1 MSRRHSLFVA
11 LVLAASSAAALT
23 RAQSGDIAGR
33 VDIGG
38 GRKMYLECRGAG
50 SPVVVIVAGARAS
63 AEDWTKPEPGKL
75 NVFSEVG
82 GFTRVCAY
90 DRPGTPV
97 GEEPSRSD
105 PVPQPVT
112 AGDAVTD
119 LHALVAAA
127 RIATPFVIVAHSY
140 GGVIARLYAMT
151 YPREV
156 NGVVLVDTLSEGL
169 QEAETPQEWS
179 IQRVLLDGDLT
190 EVLRLYPAIERA
202 DADRSFDQIRAAAP
216 LKPMPLVVLSADRLW
231 GPLVPK
237 LITGGVLPANIP
249 PDFGYVTDKAQKA
262 AQARLA
268 ALVPGARHVTNTNS
282 GHEIHKDRP
291 QLVVDSIYDVVAAV
305 RDGKASLA
313 PND

>member
-1 MSRRHSLFVA
+1 MLRWYSVLVA
-11 LVLAASSAAALT
+11 LVLAASSAAVPA
-23 RAQSGDIAGR
+23 RARSSDIASR

-50 SPVVVIVAGARAS
+50 SPVVVIVAGMRAS

-75 NVFSEVG
+75 NVFSELA

-112 AGDAVTD
+112 AGDAVAD
-119 LHALVAAA
+119 LHALMAAA

-151 YPREV
+151 YPGNV
-156 NGVVLVDTLSEGL
+156 NGMVLVDTLSEGL
-169 QEAETPQEWS
+169 QAAETPQEWA
-179 IQRVLLDGDLT
+179 IQRVLLNGDLT
-190 EVLRLYPAIERA
+190 EALRLYPVIERV

-216 LKPMPLVVLSADRLW
+216 FKPMPLVVLSADRPW

-237 LITGGVLPANIP
+237 LIADGVLPANIP
-249 PDFGYVTDKAQKA
+249 PDFGYVTDRAQKS
-262 AQARLA
+262 AQANLA
-268 ALVPGARHVTNTNS
+268 ALVAGARHVTNTNS
-282 GHEIHKDRP
+282 GHEIHKDQP
-291 QLVVDSIYDVVAAV
+291 QLVVDSIRDVVAAV
-305 RDGKASLA
+305 RNGKTSLA
-313 PND
+313 P

>member
-1 MSRRHSLFVA
+1 
-11 LVLAASSAAALT
+11 
-23 RAQSGDIAGR
+23 
-33 VDIGG
+33 
-38 GRKMYLECRGAG
+38 MYLECRGAG

-75 NVFSEVG
+75 NVFSKVA

-105 PVPQPVT
+105 PVPQPAT

-140 GGVIARLYAMT
+140 GGVIGRLYAMT
-151 YPREV
+151 YPGEV
-156 NGVVLVDTLSEGL
+156 NGMVLVDTLSEGL
-169 QEAETPQEWS
+169 QAAETPQEWA
-179 IQRVLLDGDLT
+179 IQRVLLNGDLT
-190 EVLRLYPAIERA
+190 EALRLYPAIERV

-216 LKPMPLVVLSADRLW
+216 LKPMPLVVLSADRPW
-231 GPLVPK
+231 GPLFPK
-237 LITGGVLPANIP
+237 LITDGVLPANIP
-249 PDFGYVTDKAQKA
+249 LDFGDVTDRAQKA

-268 ALVPGARHVTNTNS
+268 TLVPGARHVSNTNS
-282 GHEIHKDRP
+282 GHEIHKDQP
-291 QLVVDSIYDVVAAV
+291 QLVADSIDDVVAAV
-305 RDGKASLA
+305 RNGKTSLA